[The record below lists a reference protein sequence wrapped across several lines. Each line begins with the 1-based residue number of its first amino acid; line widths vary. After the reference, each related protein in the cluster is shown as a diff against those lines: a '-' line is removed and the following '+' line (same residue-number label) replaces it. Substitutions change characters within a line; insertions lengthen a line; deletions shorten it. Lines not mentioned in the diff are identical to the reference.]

1 MKFSTY
7 LIFVIFFR
15 NPGHLQKNHPLYP
28 IGKEKLNSN
37 SLNRQLQEN
46 NRKNI
51 DETQKSIPL
60 NNEISLATNLTKE
73 VRVLC
78 WIMTN
83 PKNHKTKAIHVKETW
98 GQRCNILLFMS
109 SESGK
114 SNEIYNNI
122 YMKISILDYL
132 FFHVCLIQYQY
143 FRCWAANH
151 QA

>member
-1 MKFSTY
+1 M
-7 LIFVIFFR
+7 
-15 NPGHLQKNHPLYP
+15 
-28 IGKEKLNSN
+28 NSN
-37 SLNRQLQEN
+37 LLNRQLQEN
-46 NRKNI
+46 SRKNI

-114 SNEIYNNI
+114 SNEIYINI
-122 YMKISILDYL
+122 YKITSI
-132 FFHVCLIQYQY
+132 FS
-143 FRCWAANH
+143 R
-151 QA
+151 

>member
-1 MKFSTY
+1 M
-7 LIFVIFFR
+7 
-15 NPGHLQKNHPLYP
+15 
-28 IGKEKLNSN
+28 NSN
-37 SLNRQLQEN
+37 SLNRQLQES

-109 SESGK
+109 SESGR
-114 SNEIYNNI
+114 SNEINNNI
-122 YMKISILDYL
+122 YKKISILITYFSTSVEYNINISDAEL
-132 FFHVCLIQYQY
+132 PTIKLNLDHDSRDNLWGKTKQAFQYVY
-143 FRCWAANH
+143 DNYR
-151 QA
+151 